1 MKINLHLVIFTNLN
15 SKIEGLNVRP
25 KTTTFL
31 EENTGRKLLDTD
43 LGNSFLGDA
52 ISKV

>member
-31 EENTGRKLLDTD
+31 EENTGRKLDTD